1 MKFEPKLYHLSNG
14 IPVILDNMDIAS
26 TRVSITFETGSRD
39 EKPDEYGITHFCEHM
54 LCKGTNRFPEQK
66 QRLDFLQNNGGISSA
81 GTSVKSLNF
90 SGRIISE
97 NLSVLI
103 DVLADQ
109 INDSLFDEKKIEIE
123 RGAILDEF
131 YTSLDKPSRQRASFW
146 LKTLFDWYVPNGLL
160 TIGNP
165 ENIKSFTRNQLL
177 DFYHSRISA
186 RNCRIVIS
194 GKIND
199 NDAIINQLDKLF
211 SKLPT
216 HDVSQNREIH
226 YNPSIAHNFMPNNS
240 NIFLEIVFPEIW
252 PDIYENRF
260 KNKCVSKFELFAKQ
274 ELQQTIRRENGLVY
288 AIENVSDGNEKFSVN
303 GFGTT
308 ASPENIGRV
317 VALMAKTLHKLM
329 TTNPITNE
337 DLQRFSN
344 IAKLAD
350 ADFLENSGSRSSILG
365 SFYHRFDKLYDFYE
379 SRKMS
384 ESITADDVIQN
395 TREYFSGPMSIITQ
409 GAEFKDDLRQIWI
422 DNFK

>member
-14 IPVILDNMDIAS
+14 IPVILDDMDIAS
-26 TRVSITFETGSRD
+26 TRISITFDTGSRD
-39 EKPDEYGITHFCEHM
+39 EKPDEYGITHFCEHI

-66 QRLDFLQNNGGISSA
+66 QRLDFLQNNGGVSGAST
-81 GTSVKSLNF
+81 GVKSLNF
-90 SGRIISE
+90 HGRIISE
-97 NLSVLI
+97 NLPVLI

-109 INDSLFDEKKIEIE
+109 ITDSLFDEKKIEIE

-131 YTSLDKPSRQRASFW
+131 HGSMDKPSRQRAAFW
-146 LKTLFDWYVPNGLL
+146 SKTLFGWYVPNGLL

-165 ENIKSFTRNQLL
+165 ENIKSFTRNQLIE
-177 DFYHSRISA
+177 FCHRRMSA

-199 NDAIINQLDKLF
+199 ADAIIKQLDKLF

-216 HDVSQNREIH
+216 CEVPQNREIH
-226 YNPSIAHNFMPNNS
+226 YTPSIAHNFMPNNS

-252 PDIYENRF
+252 ADTYENRF
-260 KNKCVSKFELFAKQ
+260 KNKCVSKFEVFARQ

-288 AIENVSDGNEKFSVN
+288 TVENVSDGNENFSVN

-308 ASPENIGRV
+308 ASPENIGQV
-317 VALMAKTLHKLM
+317 VALMAKTLHKLI

-337 DLQRFSN
+337 DLQRFNN
-344 IAKLAD
+344 IAKLGD
-350 ADFLENSGSRSSILG
+350 ADFLEISGSRSSMLG
-365 SFYHRFDKLYDFYE
+365 GFYRRFGKLYDFYE

-384 ESITADDVIQN
+384 ESITAADVIQN

-409 GAEFKDDLRQIWI
+409 GAEFKDDLQQIWI